1 MLHSQEKLTPEQKQ
15 MARRRRILQ
24 GRAAQGICIL
34 AAFAAISL
42 FAAGWLLLRQDR
54 TFSDS
59 ENRMLA
65 QKPAPTLAS
74 LADGSFAGGIERWY
88 ADQFPGRDLWITADL
103 TFQRALGVREMNGVY
118 LGADGYL
125 LEAPAQEDAAQ
136 LGQTEA
142 AICAFAAQHPDIRL
156 TAAIVPN
163 AWGVLSEKLPAGAPV
178 EDQKA
183 LIDAIDQAMPDVRT
197 ANLTEAL
204 RSRCSEPLYY
214 RTDHHWTS
222 LGAYYA
228 YQQLCD
234 ALGLT
239 PFDTAAHTALTAD
252 RFYRTDH
259 HWTSLAARYAF
270 ETLSAQLDL
279 QPVRSYTVYP
289 VSDSFEGTLAAKT
302 GSHAALDTIEIYVP
316 DTDVQY
322 AVTYADTQTTICSL
336 YDRAKLAEKNQ
347 YEVFFGGNH
356 ARVDIQTTADTGRTL
371 LLLKDSYAN
380 CFVQFLTPYY
390 DRILMIDPRYFYDD
404 LGALLRRER
413 VTDALILYNYN
424 TFVQDH
430 ALSVV
435 LQSALFDECE

>member
-1 MLHSQEKLTPEQKQ
+1 MRSSDGRLGYVLHSQEKLTPEQKQ

-204 RSRCSEPLYY
+204 RSRRSEPLYY

-228 YQQLCD
+228 YQQLCT

-252 RFYRTDH
+252 RFY
-259 HWTSLAARYAF
+259 
-270 ETLSAQLDL
+270 
-279 QPVRSYTVYP
+279 
-289 VSDSFEGTLAAKT
+289 GTHYSKP

-435 LQSALFDECE
+435 LQSALFDEGE